1 MAGILFTI
9 FWFLPGLGTSRTL
22 QLLCFSSFLLGGL
35 GFFGRRRSLVVAL
48 FALPVPF
55 LFFAPGPGWAEGSE
69 WTAESSYNLVRVVRI
84 GAQTQLQLNHPSS
97 VHSVRDSSGVWTGYY
112 YDAFALGPAL
122 VPARRALVLGM
133 GAGGSIRSM
142 RLTAPEI
149 EIDAVEIDPEV
160 VTAATRFFSVDR
172 ADPRLR
178 IHVMDARRFLLL
190 DRGLYDVVQLDV
202 YQGGPYIPFHLATL
216 EFFRLARARMGD
228 DAVLMMNVFDSGS
241 DKTLL
246 TRLAATL
253 RRVFPSVC
261 VGQTDAGSYLL
272 FAFTSVPSA
281 ERLSRRPSA
290 LSSNAS
296 VRDMPIRELIPPDG
310 TPVFTDDLAPIEALT
325 RRMLAGADS

>member
-1 MAGILFTI
+1 
-9 FWFLPGLGTSRTL
+9 
-22 QLLCFSSFLLGGL
+22 
-35 GFFGRRRSLVVAL
+35 
-48 FALPVPF
+48 
-55 LFFAPGPGWAEGSE
+55 
-69 WTAESSYNLVRVVRI
+69 
-84 GAQTQLQLNHPSS
+84 
-97 VHSVRDSSGVWTGYY
+97 
-112 YDAFALGPAL
+112 
-122 VPARRALVLGM
+122 
-133 GAGGSIRSM
+133 
-142 RLTAPEI
+142 
-149 EIDAVEIDPEV
+149 
-160 VTAATRFFSVDR
+160 
-172 ADPRLR
+172 
-178 IHVMDARRFLLL
+178 MDARRFLLL